1 MSNSPS
7 HFPFTYATPVANVAG
22 SGSSAVAGLS
32 GKKTAEG
39 TFSNLISPSISGFI
53 FERNEP
59 PQRQPLSLAQRRA
72 TFQPMSLPSPV
83 SFANPSGAK
92 NGGPLRLR
100 FSDSSRMSA
109 RAKLAPTAADHV
121 FANDQA
127 KFALKLTTAR
137 FDSREI

>member
-1 MSNSPS
+1 MTSAG
-7 HFPFTYATPVANVAG
+7 TWLYAGRTTRAG
-22 SGSSAVAGLS
+22 AG
-32 GKKTAEG
+32 
-39 TFSNLISPSISGFI
+39 
-53 FERNEP
+53 EP
-59 PQRQPLSLAQRRA
+59 PQRQPLSFAQRRA

-83 SFANPSGAK
+83 SFANPSG
-92 NGGPLRLR
+92 GPPKLR
-100 FSDSSRMSA
+100 FSDNSRMSA